1 MASKEV
7 TSRSWLEAMAVY
19 RHPRVLAMLFLGFS
33 AGLPLLL
40 VFGTLS
46 AWLSIADIDRST
58 IGHVSWVATLYALKF
73 AWAPLVDRVP
83 IPLLSRAFGQRRG
96 WMLLAQTG
104 VIAGLLLMATN
115 DPGETLGLLVVAALL
130 VAFSSATQDIA
141 IDAWRIESVEAE
153 LQGAMAATYQIGY
166 RFGMIMAG
174 AGALYLAEY
183 LSWSQSYTIMALC
196 MGVGVIAVLL
206 IPEPLRR
213 VDRETWRQ
221 EDRVVRFIENS
232 AHLSDRSREVGAWL
246 IGAVVCPFTEFF
258 ARNGK
263 LALLI
268 LAFIGVFR
276 LSDITMGVMAN
287 PFYIDMG
294 YSLEEI
300 ASITKVFGLI
310 MTMAGAVLGG
320 VLVARFGVLRMLL
333 AAAVMV
339 AGTNL
344 IFAWLATQ
352 PADIALLALVI
363 SADNL
368 SGGLAGS
375 VFIAYLSSLANRA
388 YTATQYALFSSLMLL
403 PAKFLG
409 GFSGDIVDA
418 TDYVFF
424 FTYAAMLGLPAIL
437 LVLVLMRIKSL
448 APAGS
453 ESTGEWAAKQTAEE
467 RPR

>member
-1 MASKEV
+1 
-7 TSRSWLEAMAVY
+7 MAVY
-19 RHPRVLAMLFLGFS
+19 RNPRVLAMLFLGFS

-46 AWLSIADIDRST
+46 AWLREAEIDRST
-58 IGHVSWVATLYALKF
+58 IGHVSWVAILYALKF
-73 AWAPLVDRVP
+73 VWAPLVDRFPV
-83 IPLLSRAFGQRRG
+83 PLLSRTLGQRRG
-96 WMLLAQTG
+96 WMLLAQAG
-104 VIAGLLLMATN
+104 IIVGLLLMATN
-115 DPGETLGLLVVAALL
+115 DPKQALGLLVAAALL

-141 IDAWRIESVEAE
+141 IDAWRIESVEAD
-153 LQGAMAATYQIGY
+153 LQGAMAATYQMGY
-166 RFGMIMAG
+166 RIGMIMAG
-174 AGALYLAEY
+174 AGALYFAEY
-183 LSWSQSYTIMALC
+183 LSWSRSYAIMAVC
-196 MGVGVIAVLL
+196 MGLGVLTVLL
-206 IPEPLRR
+206 VPEPVHK
-213 VDRETWRQ
+213 VDRDTWRR
-221 EDRVVRFIENS
+221 EERVVRFIENS
-232 AHLSDRSREVGAWL
+232 AHLSVRWRQIGAWF

-294 YSLEEI
+294 YSKDEI
-300 ASITKVFGLI
+300 AGVTKVFGLI

-320 VLVARFGVLRMLL
+320 VLVARLGIMRMLL
-333 AAAVMV
+333 AAAVVV
-339 AGTNL
+339 AATNL

-352 PADIALLALVI
+352 SADIALLALVI

-368 SGGLAGS
+368 SGGFAGS

-424 FTYAAMLGLPAIL
+424 FTYASMLGLPAIF
-437 LVLVLMRIKSL
+437 LVLALMRVKSPAVSGPEL
-448 APAGS
+448 ASDPQRRQ
-453 ESTGEWAAKQTAEE
+453 EAEE
-467 RPR
+467 RIG

>member
-1 MASKEV
+1 MV
-7 TSRSWLEAMAVY
+7 TSSGTKRAWLDAFEVY
-19 RHPRVLAMLFLGFS
+19 LRPRVIAMLFLGFS

-46 AWLSIADIDRST
+46 AWLREAGIDRGT

-73 AWAPLVDRVP
+73 AWAPLVDRLPV
-83 IPLLSRAFGQRRG
+83 PLLTRKLGQRRS
-96 WMLLAQTG
+96 WMLVAQVG
-104 VIAGLLLMATN
+104 VITGLLLMATN
-115 DPGETLGLLVVAALL
+115 DPEQALGLLVAAALL

-141 IDAWRIESVEAE
+141 IDAWRIEAVEME
-153 LQGAMAATYQIGY
+153 LQGAMAATYQMGY
-166 RFGMIMAG
+166 RVGMIMAG
-174 AGALYLAEY
+174 AGALYFAEY
-183 LSWSQSYTIMALC
+183 LSWSAAYNIMAAS
-196 MGVGVIAVLL
+196 MGVGVATALL
-206 IPEPLRR
+206 VPEPLHK
-213 VDRETWRQ
+213 VDRATWQQ
-221 EDRVVRFIENS
+221 EERVVRFLENS
-232 AHLSDRSREVGAWL
+232 AHLSDRWRRLGAWF

-268 LAFIGVFR
+268 LAFVGVFR

-294 YSLEEI
+294 YSKADI
-300 ASITKVFGLI
+300 ASVTKVFGLI
-310 MTMAGAVLGG
+310 MTMVGAAMGG
-320 VLVARFGVLRMLL
+320 VLVVRFGIMRMLL
-333 AAAVMV
+333 AAAVLV

-352 PADIALLALVI
+352 PAEISLLALVV

-424 FTYAAMLGLPAIL
+424 FSYAAVLGLPAIL
-437 LVLVLMRIKSL
+437 LVLALMRVRSL
-448 APAGS
+448 A
-453 ESTGEWAAKQTAEE
+453 AADSVSARKKSGGAQ
-467 RPR
+467 

>member
-1 MASKEV
+1 MD
-7 TSRSWLEAMAVY
+7 RSVDTGRPWLDALAVY
-19 RHPRVLAMLFLGFS
+19 RNSRVVAMLFLGFS

-46 AWLSIADIDRST
+46 AWLSKAGIDRGT
-58 IGHVSWVATLYALKF
+58 IGHVSWVAILYALKF
-73 AWAPLVDRVP
+73 VWAPLVDRFPV
-83 IPLLSRAFGQRRG
+83 PLLSRTLGQRRG
-96 WMLLAQTG
+96 WMLLAQAG

-115 DPGETLGLLVVAALL
+115 DPGQTLGLLVAAALL

-141 IDAWRIESVEAE
+141 IDAWRIESVAAD

-166 RFGMIMAG
+166 RSGMIMAG
-174 AGALYLAEY
+174 AGALYFAEY

-196 MGVGVIAVLL
+196 MGVGMLTVLL
-206 IPEPLRR
+206 IPEP
-213 VDRETWRQ
+213 VHKIDRETWRQ
-221 EDRVVRFIENS
+221 EEKVVRFIENS
-232 AHLSDRSREVGAWL
+232 AHLSDRQREIGAWF

-258 ARNGK
+258 IRNGK

-294 YSLEEI
+294 YSLTEI
-300 ASITKVFGLI
+300 ANITKVFGLV
-310 MTMAGAVLGG
+310 MTMVGAVMGG
-320 VLVARFGVLRMLL
+320 VLVARFGIMRVLL

-352 PADIALLALVI
+352 SADIALLAVVI

-375 VFIAYLSSLANRA
+375 VFIAYLSNLANRA

-424 FTYAAMLGLPAIL
+424 FTYAAMLGLPAI
-437 LVLVLMRIKSL
+437 VLVLALMRVRSL
-448 APAGS
+448 ASPGS
-453 ESTGEWAAKQTAEE
+453 K
-467 RPR
+467 

>member
-1 MASKEV
+1 L
-7 TSRSWLEAMAVY
+7 REAE
-19 RHPRVLAMLFLGFS
+19 
-33 AGLPLLL
+33 
-40 VFGTLS
+40 
-46 AWLSIADIDRST
+46 IDRST
-58 IGHVSWVATLYALKF
+58 IGHVSWVAILYALKF
-73 AWAPLVDRVP
+73 VWAPLVDRFPV
-83 IPLLSRAFGQRRG
+83 PLLSRTLGQRRG
-96 WMLLAQTG
+96 WMLLAQVG
-104 VIAGLLLMATN
+104 IIVGLLLMATN
-115 DPGETLGLLVVAALL
+115 DPKQALGLLVAAALL

-141 IDAWRIESVEAE
+141 IDAWRIESVEAD
-153 LQGAMAATYQIGY
+153 LQGAMAATYQMGY
-166 RFGMIMAG
+166 RIGMIMAG
-174 AGALYLAEY
+174 AGALYFAEY
-183 LSWSQSYTIMALC
+183 LSWSRSYAIMAVC
-196 MGVGVIAVLL
+196 MGLGVLTVLL
-206 IPEPLRR
+206 VPEPVHK
-213 VDRETWRQ
+213 VDRDTWRR
-221 EDRVVRFIENS
+221 EERVVRFIENS
-232 AHLSDRSREVGAWL
+232 AHLSVRWRQIGAWF

-294 YSLEEI
+294 YSKDEI
-300 ASITKVFGLI
+300 AGVTKVFGLI

-320 VLVARFGVLRMLL
+320 VLVARLGIMRMLL
-333 AAAVMV
+333 AAAVVV
-339 AGTNL
+339 AATNL

-352 PADIALLALVI
+352 SADIALLALVI

-368 SGGLAGS
+368 SGGFAGS

-424 FTYAAMLGLPAIL
+424 FTYASMLGLPAIF
-437 LVLVLMRIKSL
+437 LVLALMRVKSPAVSGPEL
-448 APAGS
+448 ASDPQRRQ
-453 ESTGEWAAKQTAEE
+453 EAEE
-467 RPR
+467 RIG